1 MPVAGNGQPV
11 LVFKKVKPDLNAAM
25 TVDLR
30 QKLYRCYEFLY
41 YQQVIFGNRLKKIF
55 QKKANNHYLFILAP
69 PFSGSTLLNEL
80 LSTSSCVSTNNALGT
95 REGQQLPGVRKLLWE
110 SNNKYDPEAPYD
122 WPFIRR
128 QWLKYWDITK
138 PVLLEK
144 SPPNIVRA
152 TALAHHFVPASFIIM
167 VRDPYAVCESMI
179 RRGQNAAEAAAFA
192 VRCLRFQ
199 KQNIEKLQRFIF
211 FRYEE
216 LTDAPENVREKL
228 IAFMPALQDLDI
240 HRIFKAHNFK
250 NAPMPIGNMNHEKVA
265 NLSPTQLAEINAVFK
280 QNEHILAHFN
290 YYLHTG

>member
-1 MPVAGNGQPV
+1 
-11 LVFKKVKPDLNAAM
+11 M
-25 TVDLR
+25 TVNLR

-55 QKKANNHYLFILAP
+55 QKKTDNHFLFILAP

-80 LSTSSCVSTNNALGT
+80 LSTSSRVSTNNALGT

-110 SNNKYDPEAPYD
+110 SKNKYDPEAQYD
-122 WPFIRR
+122 WLFIRR
-128 QWLKYWDITK
+128 QWLKYWDVTK

-152 TALAHHFVPASFIIM
+152 TELTHHFVPASFIIM

-179 RRGQNAAEAAAFA
+179 RRGQNATEAAAFA

-199 KQNIEKLQRFIF
+199 KQNIEKLQNFLF
-211 FRYEE
+211 FSYEE
-216 LTDAPENVREKL
+216 LTDAPEKVREKL

-240 HRIFKAHNFK
+240 NRIFKAHNFK
-250 NAPMPIGNMNHEKVA
+250 NAPMPIGNMNNEKVA
-265 NLSPTQLAEINAVFK
+265 KLDKMQVEELNRVLR
-280 QNEHILAHFN
+280 QNEDIFSYFN
-290 YYLHTG
+290 YHLRL